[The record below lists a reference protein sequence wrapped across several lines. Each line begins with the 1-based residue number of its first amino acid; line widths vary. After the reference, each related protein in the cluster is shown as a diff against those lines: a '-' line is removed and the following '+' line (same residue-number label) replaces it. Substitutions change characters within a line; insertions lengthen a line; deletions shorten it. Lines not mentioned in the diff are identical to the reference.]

1 MGPAKKRRYR
11 RIVDIAKLQHIATTM
26 AFLFN
31 AGVWQGLKVYS
42 LIKIAAYWIVFS
54 RILW

>member
-31 AGVWQGLKVYS
+31 AGVWQGLPH
-42 LIKIAAYWIVFS
+42 
-54 RILW
+54 